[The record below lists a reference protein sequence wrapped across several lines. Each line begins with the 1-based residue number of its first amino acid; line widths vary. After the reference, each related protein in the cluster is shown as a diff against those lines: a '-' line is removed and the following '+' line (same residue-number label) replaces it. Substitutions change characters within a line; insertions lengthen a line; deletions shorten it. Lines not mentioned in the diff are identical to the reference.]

1 VQQWLGA
8 SDVQQIYREEFQLE
22 YFLHWTKRDV
32 EHCSVFER
40 QEHIRM
46 LVDQFE
52 KEKEAMKG
60 EKRGQSLLRKPMPG
74 EAHGST
80 DMEKLHPIMG
90 ARAQQ
95 RATRASSLRA
105 TAPQGPL
112 RISTP
117 E

>member
-1 VQQWLGA
+1 
-8 SDVQQIYREEFQLE
+8 
-22 YFLHWTKRDV
+22 
-32 EHCSVFER
+32 
-40 QEHIRM
+40 M

-90 ARAQQ
+90 ARAQK
-95 RATRASSLRA
+95 RSTTRASSLRA
-105 TAPQGPL
+105 NAPQGPL